1 MEEKVVDGK
10 EKKYVL
16 YTVVGEERGRAGV
29 GVWVVRVL
37 LGTLLLVALAV
48 VPYLSLRLAQ
58 VSDRTLVVFQP
69 VPVRNHSLHHH
80 QHHVLEHGKQGHVD
94 VVSIL
99 QSAALTRENYT
110 ADSTNTTGKAAPA
123 APAAA
128 PAAPAAPAAETNAS
142 TTSSTAG
149 GIVTLH
155 ESAVTLAVMEDTNAT
170 RKRDNDTDDED
181 SGESE
186 EDSSEKTTVGEDKKE
201 VEENSTTEDT
211 VGTSEAPASIAQVAA
226 VTVVASPS
234 TPPVVVDNTT
244 AAVTTT
250 PAPRKDGNVTS
261 AAPVPST
268 AAAHVSTQ
276 AASTTQSPTHTTGK
290 VPSTKLV
297 NVSSVPSTLVPN
309 TTTTPTTTTAS
320 TSSRRPLAHKLVYV
334 ASTASGNHV
343 GGFCVWK
350 TDTTI
355 THWSYFYENI
365 PIEYQSHQDASDH
378 EMRGMLAAVRA
389 WAPLWNDSHV
399 VLRSHHP
406 AIEGADHPTRRAL
419 SHELEKLS
427 EGHFTYELEWRL
439 RKTDRVVDISYSLSR
454 LHRDYSHWFRTFQE
468 RVDELLGPQDWRIA
482 KKQNREVIS
491 QEFFYTDYPEESSSD
506 VPGKK

>member
-80 QHHVLEHGKQGHVD
+80 QHHTLDHTHLGHLD
-94 VVSIL
+94 VVSVL

-110 ADSTNTTGKAAPA
+110 AEAANTTLKAAIPA
-123 APAAA
+123 NTSTAA
-128 PAAPAAPAAETNAS
+128 
-142 TTSSTAG
+142 STAG

-170 RKRDNDTDDED
+170 RNRDDDASDVEGD
-181 SGESE
+181 
-186 EDSSEKTTVGEDKKE
+186 DDDDDDDSEKTVVEVEKKE
-201 VEENSTTEDT
+201 PEENSTTEES
-211 VGTSEAPASIAQVAA
+211 VGTSEAPASVAQVAA

-234 TPPVVVDNTT
+234 TPPVVLENTT
-244 AAVTTT
+244 
-250 PAPRKDGNVTS
+250 TS
-261 AAPVPST
+261 
-268 AAAHVSTQ
+268 
-276 AASTTQSPTHTTGK
+276 
-290 VPSTKLV
+290 L
-297 NVSSVPSTLVPN
+297 N
-309 TTTTPTTTTAS
+309 TTTTGPAKDSNLTSITAAVSTAAPTSTPPTTQPSPNTTAKVPATMEAKVAASSTASAPNS
-320 TSSRRPLAHKLVYV
+320 TSSATLPPATPTRRLLAHKLVYV
-334 ASTASGNHV
+334 ATTASGNHI

-350 TDTTI
+350 TDKAI
-355 THWSYFYENI
+355 THWSFFYENI
-365 PIEYQSHQDASDH
+365 PIEYQSHQDSSDH
-378 EMRGMLAAVRA
+378 EMRGMLAAVRT
-389 WAPLWNDSHV
+389 WAPLWNDHHV

-406 AIEGADHPTRRAL
+406 TIKGSDHPTRHAL
-419 SHELEKLS
+419 TRELEKLS

-439 RKTDRVVDISYSLSR
+439 RKTDRVVDISYCLSR
-454 LHRDYSHWFRTFQE
+454 LHRDYAHWYRTFQG
-468 RVDELLGPQDWRIA
+468 RVDELLGQQDWAVAR
-482 KKQNREVIS
+482 KLNRASIS
-491 QEFFYTDYPEESSSD
+491 QEAFHTDFPDDSED
-506 VPGKK
+506 VVVVGEK